1 MCSNEELVK
10 SYQSGGKKALE
21 ELIERNNKIIYKI
34 ANNYNGVNRELEIE
48 DLFQSGVLGL
58 IKATEKYDLNNE
70 KKAKFITY
78 AIHYINRYINK
89 CVNGTSIKEVENNK
103 LYHKC
108 TSLNKPTG
116 EDGEIELEDC
126 IEDIDYGFENIEEKI
141 FIANLRKELEG
152 VMEMAN
158 SLKQREILKMRFGWN
173 SKPMTMNEIGDI
185 FNISNTRVRDI
196 EIAGLR
202 KLRNS
207 PWAIRKAKEFAELGY
222 INKFYLSI
230 FRERGIEV

>member
-1 MCSNEELVK
+1 MSNEELVQL
-10 SYQSGGKKALE
+10 YQEGNKKVLE

-48 DLFQSGVLGL
+48 DLFQNGVLGL
-58 IKATEKYDLNNE
+58 IKATEKYNFNNE

-78 AIHYINRYINK
+78 AIHYINRYINN

-103 LYHKC
+103 FYHQC
-108 TSLNKPTG
+108 TSLNKPNG

-141 FIANLRKELEG
+141 FIAKLRKELEE
-152 VMEMAN
+152 VMESAN
-158 SLKQREILKMRFGWN
+158 TLRQREVLKMRFGWN
-173 SKPMTMNEIGDI
+173 SKPMTLNEIGEI
-185 FNISNTRVRDI
+185 FNVSDTRVRDI
-196 EIAGLR
+196 EKSALR

-207 PWAIRKAKEFAELGY
+207 TWAIKNMKEFEELGY
-222 INKFYLSI
+222 INKFYLYI
-230 FRERGIEV
+230 FRGWGIEI